1 MHTRYLVY
9 LRLKRL
15 LRLFISPL
23 LLLCSIAAVTGT
35 WGCCRTREQ
44 QDCSPVL
51 CWLLLRSVVLLFRP
65 LIWLPVI
72 SLTTHRCNEL
82 EVLDRCVEIL
92 HLSSLS
98 VSCICVLR
106 KSSSNPTRNRTVV
119 YGNYVCAVS
128 ELGGGVVACVVGVV
142 GERVRE
148 TCGGNKGNG
157 VRWPSAQLQL

>member
-1 MHTRYLVY
+1 MLIVVA
-9 LRLKRL
+9 
-15 LRLFISPL
+15 F
-23 LLLCSIAAVTGT
+23 CSSIVP
-35 WGCCRTREQ
+35 
-44 QDCSPVL
+44 S
-51 CWLLLRSVVLLFRP
+51 SH
-65 LIWLPVI
+65 
-72 SLTTHRCNEL
+72 LTSGHFTCNEL